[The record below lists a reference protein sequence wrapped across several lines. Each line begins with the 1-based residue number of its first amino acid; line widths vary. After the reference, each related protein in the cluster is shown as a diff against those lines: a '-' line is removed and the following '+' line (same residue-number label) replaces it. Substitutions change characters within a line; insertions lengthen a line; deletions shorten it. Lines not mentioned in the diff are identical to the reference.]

1 MTSNYPDRQRL
12 FGLASGLRVKAL
24 IFSPLKK
31 KKKDKIKK
39 KRERKGNKKPKEVR
53 STLTSVQ
60 PWREKEQ
67 RERQL

>member
-39 KRERKGNKKPKEVR
+39 KE
-53 STLTSVQ
+53 
-60 PWREKEQ
+60 REKETKNQ
-67 RERQL
+67 KK

>member
-1 MTSNYPDRQRL
+1 MTSNYPDRQQL

-31 KKKDKIKK
+31 KEKKKDKIKK
-39 KRERKGNKKPKEVR
+39 ERERKGKKKEVR
-53 STLTSVQ
+53 NTLTSAQ

-67 RERQL
+67 SERQL